1 MNGMVK
7 GESAMFSKEKRPS
20 KWILILLGLFVM
32 TPGIFAQN
40 PRVFVTPKNF
50 VEPAGG
56 DPARELFNDGQNL
69 FDQSRYGAAE
79 RTFRDVVEKYPKST
93 IADKAEYYLIRTLVQ
108 SGKTNQALN
117 HINTFRTMYP
127 KSPWNDDVED
137 LRMRLT
143 NQVPP
148 AVRAYLIRRVPAP
161 APAPTPPAPGNASA
175 PAAPST
181 LTPVQIQ
188 NLNFEIGLLQE
199 ALRVMFQSDLPSAVQ
214 IVSTRLKTNMA
225 DPVVLSSM
233 SMLATTAASQ
243 GLPFLID
250 IAKNSP
256 SPKGRQDA
264 VYWISKSSEDKSTT
278 VDTLMGLLP
287 SLNEDTSRAVPFALA
302 QMRTDKAY
310 NALAAIVTDKN
321 RSDKLREQALV
332 ALGQNRDPRA
342 VTALENITTGDS
354 DPRYRTQALQLL
366 ENLLRRR

>member
-1 MNGMVK
+1 
-7 GESAMFSKEKRPS
+7 
-20 KWILILLGLFVM
+20 
-32 TPGIFAQN
+32 
-40 PRVFVTPKNF
+40 
-50 VEPAGG
+50 
-56 DPARELFNDGQNL
+56 
-69 FDQSRYGAAE
+69 
-79 RTFRDVVEKYPKST
+79 
-93 IADKAEYYLIRTLVQ
+93 
-108 SGKTNQALN
+108 
-117 HINTFRTMYP
+117 YP

-148 AVRAYLIRRVPAP
+148 AVRAYLIHRAPVPAP
-161 APAPTPPAPGNASA
+161 ATVAPANGSA
-175 PAAPST
+175 PAAPSA

-199 ALRVMFQSDLPSAVQ
+199 ALRVMFQSDLPTAVQ

-264 VYWISKSSEDKSTT
+264 IYWISKSSEDKNTT

-310 NALAAIVTDKN
+310 SALASIVTDKTH
-321 RSDKLREQALV
+321 SDKLREQALV

-342 VTALENITTGDS
+342 VTVLENITTGDS
-354 DPRYRTQALQLL
+354 DPRYRTQ
-366 ENLLRRR
+366 